1 MGLEITFAGTSGESV
16 GGYLARTGTAG
27 APGVVV
33 VQEWWGVQGQI
44 KAICDRLAL
53 AGYNALAPD
62 LYEGQT
68 VPYHDSAAAGKA
80 MGSID
85 FVTAT
90 DDKVG
95 GAVAYLAQGGGKVGL
110 TGFCLGGA
118 VAVIGAVRL
127 GDAISASVCYYGLPP
142 EEGTIAAEVA
152 VPIQAHFAS
161 VDGWC
166 TPEKVD
172 SFERGLRESG
182 KLAEVYRYQ
191 GEHGFMNE
199 QRREAHDAAAAEL
212 AWGRMLDFW
221 GKHLR

>member
-1 MGLEITFAGTSGESV
+1 MGLDITFAGTSGESV
-16 GGYLARTGTAG
+16 GGYLARTGKAG

-62 LYEGQT
+62 LYNGQT
-68 VPYHDSAAAGKA
+68 VPYHDAAAAGKA
-80 MGSID
+80 MGSVD
-85 FVTAT
+85 FVAAT

-95 GAVAYLAQGGGKVGL
+95 GAAAYLAQGGGKIGL

-118 VAVIGAVRL
+118 
-127 GDAISASVCYYGLPP
+127 ISAAVCFYGLPP
-142 EEGTIAAEVA
+142 EEAAMAAKVA

-172 SFERGLRESG
+172 SFERGLRTAG
-182 KLAEVYRYQ
+182 KTGEVYRYQ

-221 GKHLR
+221 GKHLS